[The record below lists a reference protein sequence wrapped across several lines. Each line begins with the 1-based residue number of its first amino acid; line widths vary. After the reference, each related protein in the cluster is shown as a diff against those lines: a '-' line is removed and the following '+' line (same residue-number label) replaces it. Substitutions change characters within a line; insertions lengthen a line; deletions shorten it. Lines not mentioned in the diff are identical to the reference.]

1 MDKFMKIN
9 EVANQYKVTK
19 RTLRYYEEIG
29 LIKCNRDTYSNYR
42 YYDDASLKRLEQ
54 IMLLRAIDFNL
65 NEIKEILLSNEDET
79 INLIFEKRLKEIQE
93 DMNSLR
99 YFQKVVSS
107 IIRIRQDQGVEKVNL
122 YEILREQVYINK
134 KLGGIIEMSQYV
146 GDTIIVEFGMKIC
159 DVAQEIIQCVKKL
172 RVELETQY
180 GKEIPLVRIRD
191 VMDLKPYEYRIVIK
205 TIVVKNENLEGTAER
220 EMPKEI
226 IHQLKDALIR
236 NMETIETS
244 ES

>member
-9 EVANQYKVTK
+9 EVATQYKVTK

-29 LIKCNRDTYSNYR
+29 LIKCNRDPYSNYR
-42 YYDDASLKRLEQ
+42 YYDDAALKRLEQ

-65 NEIKEILLSNEDET
+65 NEIREILLSNEDET

-107 IIRIRQDQGVEKVNL
+107 IIRIREEQGVEKVNL

-134 KLGGIIEMSQYV
+134 KLGGIMEMSQYV

-159 DVAQEIIQCVKKL
+159 DVAQEIIHCVKEL

-191 VMDLKPYEYRIVIK
+191 VIDLKPYEYRIVIK
-205 TIVVKNENLEGTAER
+205 TIVVKNENLADMPQGEI
-220 EMPKEI
+220 PKEI

-236 NMETIETS
+236 NMETIEGS
-244 ES
+244 KS